1 MTYLVGYGPHNND
14 RSAIELACQF
24 ARSAAQPVLAVSV
37 VPQGW
42 GTPVAGGTD
51 REFEEWAAEEGAS
64 SAAEARADLA
74 DHPGID
80 GAATWVSGRSVPQA
94 LLAQVAQHDAEMI
107 VVGSSGDAEQGR
119 IRLSSKTDRLVH
131 SSPVPVAI
139 APRGYRTDSGVTR
152 VTVAFRDDDAS
163 WSLLSRV
170 AEFCRSTGARLRV
183 VTFVV
188 SPPRRPVTSRLH
200 HAETQVVNL
209 WRAQAG
215 DAQRAAEE
223 YLRSQGFDE
232 ETLSFTIAEGSDW
245 ARAIRRLEWEDGDI
259 LSIGSSSTHP
269 IARVFLGSSAT
280 KIIRFA
286 PVPVVA
292 VPGVEE
298 AA

>member
-24 ARSAAQPVLAVSV
+24 ARSEPRPVHAVSV

-51 REFEEWAAEEGAS
+51 REFEDWAAAEGES
-64 SAAEARADLA
+64 SAAEAQADFA
-74 DHPGID
+74 DHPGVE
-80 GAATWVSGRSVPQA
+80 GTAVWVSGRSVPQA
-94 LLAQVAQHDAEMI
+94 LLEAAARDEAVML
-107 VVGSSGDAEQGR
+107 VVGSSSDADPGR

-131 SSPVPVAI
+131 SSPIPVAI
-139 APRGYRTDSGVTR
+139 APRGYRTDSAVTR

-170 AEFCRSTGARLRV
+170 SELCRRAGARLRV

-188 SPPRRPVTSRLH
+188 APPRRPVTSRVR
-200 HAETQVVNL
+200 HAETQVIDL
-209 WRAQAG
+209 WKAQAG
-215 DAQRAAEE
+215 RAQEEAEA
-223 YLRSQGFDE
+223 YLRSQGFDDD
-232 ETLSFTIAEGSDW
+232 TLMFTIAEGSDW
-245 ARAIRRLEWEDGDI
+245 ARAIRRLDWEEGDI
-259 LSIGSSSTHP
+259 LAIGSSSTHP

-280 KIIRFA
+280 KIIRYA

-292 VPGVEE
+292 VPGVSG
-298 AA
+298 